1 MPVTAPTTDE
11 VRARLAALLPELRE
25 RYAVRSLSIFGSYAR
40 GEQTPE
46 SDLDVLV
53 DFDKTPNLY
62 ELVGLGLDLEEAL
75 GMKVDVV
82 MREGLK
88 PRIAPSVLRDLMP
101 V

>member
-1 MPVTAPTTDE
+1 MTRPTDLATART
-11 VRARLAALLPELRE
+11 RLGALLPEFQE
-25 RYAVRSLSIFGSYAR
+25 RYAVRSFSIFGSFAR

-53 DFDKTPNLY
+53 DFDRMPNLY
-62 ELVGLGLDLEEAL
+62 DLVGLGLDLEEAL

-82 MREGLK
+82 TRDGLK
-88 PRIAPSVLRDLMP
+88 ARARPSILRDLVP